1 VMETLGYAGAANL
14 GAAAARGDH
23 IVFVDYDIVFT
34 KGWLAALL
42 ATHLSSA
49 TIGATGCCIVDPHS
63 GRVLDFGIGF
73 TRFNSPHPHMD
84 HRVGSPL
91 VSRSRPVQALCTAA
105 FVITKELFI
114 EVGGFDPVF
123 ASLYTDIDLCLRL
136 KAIGRECWVSASAI
150 VYHFGGDTSLLD
162 RSHRAHFLK
171 ADVKAWFRATHV
183 NGIAIDMD
191 RYYEESWDVARL
203 NGLSVAEEYVACCLI
218 NVADPEWYVDVMK
231 RHVRIVD
238 VTRLPTG
245 TRDAAAEPL
254 YVALGYDFLKLRAP
268 IIYFVDR
275 FISVVDNALWW
286 ERRADLRDFVVDR
299 HGNVA
304 SLSDVM
310 AVKDR

>member
-1 VMETLGYAGAANL
+1 MLTIVVTYHRRASLLRLCLESLHETVSQDVEIIVVMNNANEHEISDDFRSANVRFIRVMETLGYAGAANL

-150 VYHFGGDTSLLD
+150 VYHF
-162 RSHRAHFLK
+162 
-171 ADVKAWFRATHV
+171 
-183 NGIAIDMD
+183 
-191 RYYEESWDVARL
+191 
-203 NGLSVAEEYVACCLI
+203 
-218 NVADPEWYVDVMK
+218 
-231 RHVRIVD
+231 
-238 VTRLPTG
+238 
-245 TRDAAAEPL
+245 
-254 YVALGYDFLKLRAP
+254 
-268 IIYFVDR
+268 
-275 FISVVDNALWW
+275 
-286 ERRADLRDFVVDR
+286 
-299 HGNVA
+299 
-304 SLSDVM
+304 
-310 AVKDR
+310 